1 MLVAGLDEFEFGCG
15 PLQEDAVYYREGAQ
29 DLIRKLIPGDLLEAP
44 ESPFSQEAVAKL
56 GPSRFSGSLEPIFTT
71 ASRARFNDILPI
83 VTHTELKSSPCTL
96 AIQLLCKYR
105 QNACYFFYEMVSRWL
120 LPQKRMN
127 VELFFASDVRLPKL
141 SDELLSVAEI
151 VVQIRSSQEL
161 EEARRNLAQIVT
173 EVRLGVVSHYHA
185 RRILEF
191 KGLSS
196 DGKTAMIQ
204 EKIGSLIQSR
214 SKDFDHGIFSQMQHF
229 LVTCRDDFKK
239 ARDYHHISRIISN
252 LYSVQKLLK
261 QNIEVFPAKRHVIL
275 KFLKTKLAEGRSVL
289 GVLAGINFLSGHEVF
304 EESHLIAAISRTLP
318 GIRIVEGSGFSDRAK
333 AIQTNYLE
341 IEREGGGEF
350 THEEVQSLRVH
361 LPQHIK
367 NHIEQLAHPIFMPRN
382 EEEVLRNIMVLGR
395 QLRFV
400 TDLPQM
406 IISFD
411 ELRGQEIFFTVILLC
426 VRGEEGEGAAEL
438 FARAPSDLKLSPE
451 RVRNLGPLGRKHA
464 KEATVFRASLEL
476 SPFLR
481 QDHSVDL
488 YRARDK
494 VVAEITRVL
503 GEVRDYNGGMIHKQ
517 SEVLLAL
524 KRALGKTADQHSILL
539 EKFFYSLAPVEM
551 RSVMEVEKLKQLFL
565 FFLQSNQKVFVKQD
579 EKRVMAVYPSVDNE
593 WRSRIASLRIPPHQL
608 ITFLLDQDG
617 GSSAGLLLQSDDAA
631 LQKRLLENAS
641 SEL

>member
-1 MLVAGLDEFEFGCG
+1 MLATGLDEFEFGCG

-29 DLIRKLIPGDLLEAP
+29 DLIRKLIPADLLEAP
-44 ESPFSQEAVAKL
+44 ETPLSK
-56 GPSRFSGSLEPIFTT
+56 
-71 ASRARFNDILPI
+71 ARFADILPI

-105 QNACYFFYEMVSRWL
+105 QNACYFFYEMISRWL
-120 LPQKRMN
+120 LPQRRMN

-161 EEARRNLAQIVT
+161 EEARRHLAQIAT

-214 SKDFDHGIFSQMQHF
+214 SNDFDHGIFSQMQHF

-261 QNIEVFPAKRHVIL
+261 QNIEVLPTKRHVIL

-289 GVLAGINFLSGHEVF
+289 GVLAGINFLSGHEIF
-304 EESHLIAAISRTLP
+304 EESHLIAAALRTLP
-318 GIRIVEGSGFSDRAK
+318 GIQIVERSGFSDRSK

-341 IEREGGGEF
+341 IEKKGGGEF

-361 LPQHIK
+361 LPEHIK
-367 NHIEQLAHPIFMPRN
+367 NHVEQLAHPIFMPRN

-411 ELRGQEIFFTVILLC
+411 ELRAQEICFTLILLR
-426 VRGEEGEGAAEL
+426 VQGEAGEAATEL
-438 FARAPSDLKLSPE
+438 FAREPTVLKLSTE

-481 QDHSVDL
+481 PDHSIDL

-494 VVAEITRVL
+494 VVSEITRVL
-503 GEVRDYNGGMIHKQ
+503 GEVRDYNGGMIHKE
-517 SEVLLAL
+517 SEVLFAL
-524 KRALGKTADQHSILL
+524 KRALGKTAENHPLLL
-539 EKFFYSLAPVEM
+539 EKFFYGLAPVEM
-551 RSVMEVEKLKQLFL
+551 RSIMEVEKLKQLFL
-565 FFLQSNQKVFVKQD
+565 FFLQSNQKGSVKQD
-579 EKRVMAVYPSVDNE
+579 EKRLMALFPNVDKE
-593 WRSRIASLRIPPHQL
+593 WRSRIGALQIPPHQL
-608 ITFLLDQDG
+608 ITFVLEQDG
-617 GSSAGLLLQSDDAA
+617 GSFAGLLLQSGDPS